1 MQQALLKWW
10 RLNGRLGQALKPWMF
25 DDSGNWPRKGQFVDV
40 YQCWIAEV
48 LVHACWGD
56 PSSYRALRGG
66 FVGWLRRSATNWSLL
81 KAVGSLLESA
91 GIDELFLSAPR

>member
-40 YQCWIAEV
+40 YQCWIAE
-48 LVHACWGD
+48 D
-56 PSSYRALRGG
+56 NSPSPLA
-66 FVGWLRRSATNWSLL
+66 F
-81 KAVGSLLESA
+81 
-91 GIDELFLSAPR
+91 